1 MNKVGVLKES
11 PISRELD
18 DEQIKIIAA
27 IGSEEVFEVGE
38 NLAKQGRVLEKL
50 YLIVDGLVGLY
61 LELGPMTHRQLQ
73 AASNFEVICWSA
85 MLPPHRSSVTVK
97 AIETTKVLAFNG
109 KELSK
114 VCETYPMI
122 GYKLHRILASVI
134 AERLEHAFTQLMG
147 VTAQDQV

>member
-134 AERLEHAFTQLMG
+134 AERLGHAFTQLIG
-147 VTAQDQV
+147 ITAQD